1 MRCNENDTVYHNR
14 FHHYITVTARIV
26 LLTINIVIHDDE
38 NGHPH
43 GHTTVGS
50 GVEREGLSTLEDAGT
65 AGGQVPNTYFV
76 KPVNDRICDY
86 NDV

>member
-1 MRCNENDTVYHNR
+1 MMMK
-14 FHHYITVTARIV
+14 I
-26 LLTINIVIHDDE
+26 
-38 NGHPH
+38 NGHHH

-50 GVEREGLSTLEDAGT
+50 GVEREGLSTLEDAGA